1 MIEELT
7 NEVSKESLK
16 TFVSL
21 GTNVILMRKLSIE
34 KFVGYFRSWSID
46 IDGRIVILDEY
57 FRNPEFVT
65 IYGKHQKVHRVDR
78 ISYLEDRQPQK
89 STSLFNP
96 NNGHLLIDFSSL
108 SSYAIRTC
116 PIDLKLKDQWDDD
129 VYLLLL
135 DYVRIKRKD
144 EWKSNRN
151 VKKLLEDFII
161 CVIQSRPKNL
171 MEFTLNFLKK
181 IERDAI
187 VLKIN
192 QKITANRRHQ
202 QNSNE

>member
-65 IYGKHQKVHRVDR
+65 IYGKHQIVHRVDR

-192 QKITANRRHQ
+192 QKITASRRHQ